1 VLEVWGIEVM
11 SEADGQTPIQR
22 VLSKLKGVKRS
33 DGGWV
38 ACCPAHADKTQ
49 SLGIDVVEGKVLL
62 KCHAGCE
69 FPAIVDAMHLRAQD
83 LFPSTPNLTLVK
95 PSRARQTLTL
105 AELCKHKRLP
115 IEFVQGLGWADATG
129 PHGTYVEI
137 PYVRRDGTVHRTR
150 LRVAL
155 SAKEGSRWGAGE
167 GQIAYDP
174 DKGALAAQ
182 EQYLVVCE
190 GESDTVTLLLA
201 GIPALGVPGA
211 NAPHVLE
218 REHLEGLKCVFVVR
232 ETDAAGDKFVAGI
245 TERITELGIECPVH
259 PLSMPN
265 AAKDPSALYIRDP
278 EKFAELVHG
287 AMVEASKPPPEPLD
301 DVWKTLGQWNL
312 LTEAPPARRWLLER
326 PDDEC
331 NGARNIGVL
340 PLGKVG
346 MLVSAG
352 GVGKTMALCQL
363 ALSIATGRKWLDYYH
378 VCQSG
383 RVLLA
388 LGEEDREEIWRR
400 MFQAAHAMR
409 LTDAQLELAS
419 NNIVAM
425 PLAGRTVALVEGS
438 AGVTTPT
445 PMLEAI
451 RKRLNAEQGWKAIV
465 MDPLSRFAG
474 VDTEK
479 DNSAA
484 TRFVEVAESLVQVP
498 GGPSVLLAHHTN
510 KTSRTD
516 GSNVNAAHAR
526 GASGLTD
533 GVRWVAN
540 LESREDGNVNLEVTK
555 SNYAPRGPSVTLLR
569 DPDHGGYLRVQSQA
583 ERTQLLEQATERG
596 RMRITAMRDLVI
608 KTIGE
613 HPGLKSFEGIFRITR
628 GKRNDVHAAFHDLL
642 AEGWIERS
650 KEGLKLSERSG
661 LND

>member
-1 VLEVWGIEVM
+1 MSDLEGQ
-11 SEADGQTPIQR
+11 GQTPIQR

-38 ACCPAHADKTQ
+38 ACCPAHPDKMQ
-49 SLGIDVVEGKVLL
+49 SLGIDVTEGKVLL
-62 KCHAGCE
+62 RCHAGCE
-69 FPAIVDAMHLRAQD
+69 FDAIVSAMSLRPQD
-83 LFPSTPNLTLVK
+83 LFPTSAPSLTLVK

-115 IEFVQGLGWADATG
+115 VEFVQGLGWADATG

-137 PYVRRDGTVHRTR
+137 PYVRRDGEVYRTR

-155 SAKEGSRWGAGE
+155 SAKEGSRWGAGQ
-167 GQIAYDP
+167 GQIAYEP

-190 GESDTVTLLLA
+190 GETDTVTLLLA
-201 GIPALGVPGA
+201 GFPALGVPGA

-218 REHLEGLKCVFVVR
+218 REHLEGLKCLFIVR
-232 ETDAAGDKFVAGI
+232 EPDAAGDKFVEGI
-245 TERITELGIECPVH
+245 TERAKELGFEAPIH

-278 EKFAELVHG
+278 DKFAELLHG
-287 AMVEASKPPPEPLD
+287 ALVEAAKPPPEPLD
-301 DVWKTLGQWNL
+301 DVWKTLGQWAL

-326 PDDEC
+326 PDDET
-331 NGARNIGVL
+331 NGARNVGVF

-363 ALSIATGRKWLDYYH
+363 ALSIATGRKWFDHFH
-378 VCQSG
+378 VCQTG

-400 MFQAAHAMR
+400 MYQAAHAMR

-419 NNIVAM
+419 NNVVAM
-425 PLAGRTVALVEGS
+425 PLAGRSVALVEGS
-438 AGVTTPT
+438 AGTTTAT
-445 PMLEAI
+445 PMLEAL
-451 RKRLNAEQGWKAIV
+451 RKRLDAEHGWRCII

-484 TRFVEVAESLVQVP
+484 TRFVEVAESLIRSP

-540 LESREDGNVNLEVTK
+540 LESSSADTVNFEVTK
-555 SNYAPRGPSVTLLR
+555 SNYAPYGPPVTLLR
-569 DPDHGGYLRVQSQA
+569 DGDHGGYLRVQTTA
-583 ERTQLLEQATERG
+583 ERNQVIVQATERG
-596 RMRITAMRDLVI
+596 RARMASMRDLVI
-608 KTIGE
+608 KTIAE
-613 HPGLKSFEGIFRITR
+613 HPGLKSFSAIHGIAK
-628 GKRNDVHAAFHDLL
+628 GKRSDLHAAFHDLL
-642 AEGWIERS
+642 SEGWIERS
-650 KEGLKLSERSG
+650 QEGLKLSERSG
-661 LND
+661 LNEQK